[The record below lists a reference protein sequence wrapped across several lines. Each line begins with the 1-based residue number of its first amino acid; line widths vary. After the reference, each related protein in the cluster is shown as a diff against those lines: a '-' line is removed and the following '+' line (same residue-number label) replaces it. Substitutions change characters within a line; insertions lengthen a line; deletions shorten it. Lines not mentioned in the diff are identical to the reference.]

1 MNWIRRTLASIDAA
15 SALAR
20 VVLPDPG
27 HVLDQQVTLGEQH
40 HEGQPHDVVLA
51 LHDAADVRRDPCAYR
66 GDVDRRTGRS
76 VGGSCRLRHLSTVR
90 GGTAFWDRR
99 SWPSTLGPTGVGG
112 RPDLTCAGERR
123 GSTGWRDEVTTRR
136 RVVSSGG
143 QWVTVSPGGEAGTVR
158 GRCRAHRRTDAGG
171 DPVFV
176 GSYPLRLD
184 EKGRLA
190 LPVRFRDQVAGG
202 MVIKKGQERCIY
214 GLTMARVA
222 EQSAAMAAMAPSDT
236 AGARMAARMS
246 FGSMV
251 EIEPDKT
258 GRITIPASLRE
269 YAGLDRDVVI
279 VGVDTRFEIWD
290 AANWDAYVAEQE
302 AAYADMESEGMPTLS

>member
-1 MNWIRRTLASIDAA
+1 M
-15 SALAR
+15 
-20 VVLPDPG
+20 
-27 HVLDQQVTLGEQH
+27 
-40 HEGQPHDVVLA
+40 
-51 LHDAADVRRDPCAYR
+51 
-66 GDVDRRTGRS
+66 
-76 VGGSCRLRHLSTVR
+76 
-90 GGTAFWDRR
+90 
-99 SWPSTLGPTGVGG
+99 
-112 RPDLTCAGERR
+112 
-123 GSTGWRDEVTTRR
+123 
-136 RVVSSGG
+136 
-143 QWVTVSPGGEAGTVR
+143 
-158 GRCRAHRRTDAGG
+158 
-171 DPVFV
+171 FV

-202 MVIKKGQERCIY
+202 MVIKKGQERCVY

-258 GRITIPASLRE
+258 GRITIPAGLRE
-269 YAGLDRDVVI
+269 YAGLDRDVVV

-290 AANWDAYVAEQE
+290 SATWDAYVAEQE
-302 AAYADMESEGMPTLS
+302 AAYAEMESEGMPTLS

>member
-1 MNWIRRTLASIDAA
+1 M
-15 SALAR
+15 
-20 VVLPDPG
+20 
-27 HVLDQQVTLGEQH
+27 
-40 HEGQPHDVVLA
+40 
-51 LHDAADVRRDPCAYR
+51 
-66 GDVDRRTGRS
+66 
-76 VGGSCRLRHLSTVR
+76 
-90 GGTAFWDRR
+90 
-99 SWPSTLGPTGVGG
+99 
-112 RPDLTCAGERR
+112 
-123 GSTGWRDEVTTRR
+123 
-136 RVVSSGG
+136 
-143 QWVTVSPGGEAGTVR
+143 
-158 GRCRAHRRTDAGG
+158 
-171 DPVFV
+171 FV

-190 LPVRFRDQVAGG
+190 LPVRFRDQVADG

-236 AGARMAARMS
+236 ARARMAARMS

-251 EIEPDKT
+251 ELEPDKT

-269 YAGLDRDVVI
+269 YAGLDRDVVV

-290 AANWDAYVAEQE
+290 AGNWEAYVAELE

>member
-1 MNWIRRTLASIDAA
+1 M
-15 SALAR
+15 
-20 VVLPDPG
+20 
-27 HVLDQQVTLGEQH
+27 
-40 HEGQPHDVVLA
+40 
-51 LHDAADVRRDPCAYR
+51 
-66 GDVDRRTGRS
+66 
-76 VGGSCRLRHLSTVR
+76 
-90 GGTAFWDRR
+90 
-99 SWPSTLGPTGVGG
+99 
-112 RPDLTCAGERR
+112 
-123 GSTGWRDEVTTRR
+123 
-136 RVVSSGG
+136 
-143 QWVTVSPGGEAGTVR
+143 
-158 GRCRAHRRTDAGG
+158 
-171 DPVFV
+171 FV
-176 GSYPLRLD
+176 GSYALRLD

-222 EQSAAMAAMAPSDT
+222 EQSAAMAAMAPS
-236 AGARMAARMS
+236 ARMAARMS

-290 AANWDAYVAEQE
+290 AANWEAYVAEQE